1 LALDDVL
8 SRFPGNEGRSD
19 GSVRVPGAPSIMSTF
34 QSVCTP
40 EQLTARAGRKPVN
53 LALQG
58 GGVHGAFA
66 WGVLDRLLEDERL
79 APDAISAT
87 SAGAMN
93 AVVMAWGV
101 SQGGREGGRAKLAEF
116 WRKVGKAG
124 EPFALQPDRLAPWMN
139 GQSWPLDLSPV
150 YLMFQ
155 AITHTFSPYQLNP
168 LDFNPLRDVLTEV
181 VDFDRLRQCPFA
193 TRLFISATNV
203 RTGKIRVFQ
212 NAELSA
218 DAVLAS
224 ACLPYIF
231 KAVEIDGEH
240 YWDGGFMGNPAIFPL
255 IYEGASRDV
264 IIVHINPLVQD
275 RLPTSA
281 PEIFDRMNEIS
292 FNSSLMREMRAIA
305 FVSRLVE
312 QEKLDTNR
320 YQRMLI
326 HAISDDA
333 EMRKY
338 GAWSKINP
346 DWAFIQRLFEN
357 GRAVTTAWLEAH
369 HDNIGTRSSVDIAAT
384 YL

>member
-1 LALDDVL
+1 
-8 SRFPGNEGRSD
+8 
-19 GSVRVPGAPSIMSTF
+19 MSTPPPDAGSSIF
-34 QSVCTP
+34 HSACTP
-40 EQLTARAGRKPVN
+40 QQLEERGSRKAVN

-66 WGVLDRLLEDERL
+66 WGVLDRILEDDRL

-101 SQGGREGGRAKLAEF
+101 AEGGREGGRRKLAEF
-116 WRKVGKAG
+116 WRKIGTAG
-124 EPFALQPDRLAPWMN
+124 EAFSMFRPDALGGMFAGAT
-139 GQSWPLDLSPV
+139 WPMDLSPA

-155 AITHTFSPYQLNP
+155 AVTHTFSPYQLNP
-168 LDFNPLRDVLTEV
+168 LDLNPLRDILSEV
-181 VDFDRLRQCPFA
+181 VDFKALCRSPRA
-193 TRLFISATNV
+193 TRIFLCATNV
-203 RTGKIRVFQ
+203 RTGKIKVFD
-212 NAELSA
+212 NSELSA

-255 IYEGASRDV
+255 IYSGASRDV
-264 IIVHINPLVQD
+264 VIVHINPMVQD
-275 RLPTSA
+275 RLPKTA

-312 QEKLDTNR
+312 QEGLDPSR

-326 HAISDDA
+326 HAIRDDD
-333 EMRKY
+333 EMRQH
-338 GAWSKINP
+338 GAWSKLTP
-346 DWAFIQRLFEN
+346 DGAFIERLFQA
-357 GRAVTTAWLEAH
+357 GRRAGDRFLSDHFDDVG
-369 HDNIGTRSSVDIAAT
+369 NRSTVDIAAT